1 MARNLR
7 TATAMP
13 SPVQIEYEDAEFINL
28 SSAYRW
34 RDLKGDVERIKVP
47 ITIIYG
53 KRQATNGS

>member
-7 TATAMP
+7 TAHAIHA
-13 SPVQIEYEDAEFINL
+13 PVQIEFEDAELINL

-53 KRQATNGS
+53 KEQATNR